1 MTTPWRPFYQWKRL
15 MEVSDQLHAP
25 GFLSSEKFQVSCQ
38 QTALSSQ
45 IENGQ
50 NREGKGRVKVV
61 IPQNLT
67 PCSSIDIYRCFGG
80 KRSLHLHSCSLNK
93 GWGRFSEMSVN
104 LSYTTRRHIPA
115 DVIFTVTAIKTSNLV
130 EKRTTLPE
138 IEPTIRRLPTPLS
151 LR

>member
-1 MTTPWRPFYQWKRL
+1 
-15 MEVSDQLHAP
+15 
-25 GFLSSEKFQVSCQ
+25 
-38 QTALSSQ
+38 
-45 IENGQ
+45 
-50 NREGKGRVKVV
+50 
-61 IPQNLT
+61 
-67 PCSSIDIYRCFGG
+67 
-80 KRSLHLHSCSLNK
+80 
-93 GWGRFSEMSVN
+93 MSVN